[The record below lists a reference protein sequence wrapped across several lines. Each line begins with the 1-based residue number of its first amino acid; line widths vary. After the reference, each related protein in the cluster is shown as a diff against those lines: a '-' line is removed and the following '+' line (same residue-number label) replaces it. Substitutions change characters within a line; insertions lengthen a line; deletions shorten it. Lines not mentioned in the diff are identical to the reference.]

1 MTRRVNFKHRVT
13 LRIST
18 PVKKRLIAHSHKSG
32 HHNMSLTA
40 RLLLEEALGIRS
52 RQVSA

>member
-1 MTRRVNFKHRVT
+1 MTRRVNFRHRVT

-40 RLLLEEALGIRS
+40 RLLLEEALGLRKK
-52 RQVSA
+52 VST